1 MSESRLDPK
10 RFSKILVGVDD
21 SPDAQL
27 AFRFAMNRAKQ
38 DNAELDIVSI
48 LEQDD
53 INVYQALNKNYI
65 RDKRNDL
72 EKHLQGYRKI
82 AEDFGIRKVE
92 TYTAEGDAGETIV
105 KDVIPHVKP
114 DLLVIGSSS
123 RSGVARYFGSQASY
137 MAKYSPVSVLVIR

>member
-1 MSESRLDPK
+1 MSKSRLDPK

-82 AEDFGIRKVE
+82 AEEFGIRKVE

-105 KDVIPHVKP
+105 KDVIPHVEP

>member
-1 MSESRLDPK
+1 MIESRLDPK

-53 INVYQALNKNYI
+53 INIYQALNKDYI
-65 RDKRNDL
+65 LDKRDEL

-82 AEDFGIRKVE
+82 AEEFGIRKVE

-105 KDVIPHVKP
+105 KDVIPHVNP

-123 RSGVARYFGSQASY
+123 KSGVARYFGSQASY

>member
-1 MSESRLDPK
+1 MSESHFDPK
-10 RFSKILVGVDD
+10 HFSKILVGVDD

-48 LEQDD
+48 LEEDE
-53 INVYQALNKNYI
+53 INIYQALNKDYI
-65 RDKRNDL
+65 QNKRDDL
-72 EKHLQGYRKI
+72 EKHLQGYRKV
-82 AEDFGIRKVE
+82 AEEFGIKKVE

-105 KDVIPHVKP
+105 KDVIPHVEP

>member
-53 INVYQALNKNYI
+53 INVYQALNKDYI
-65 RDKRNDL
+65 LDKRDEL

-82 AEDFGIRKVE
+82 AEEFGIRKVE

-105 KDVIPHVKP
+105 KDVIPHVNP

-123 RSGVARYFGSQASY
+123 KSGVARYFGSQASY

>member
-53 INVYQALNKNYI
+53 INIYQALNKDYI
-65 RDKRNDL
+65 LDKRDEL

-82 AEDFGIRKVE
+82 AEEFGIRKVE

-105 KDVIPHVKP
+105 KDVIPHVNP

-123 RSGVARYFGSQASY
+123 KSGVARYFGSQASY
-137 MAKYSPVSVLVIR
+137 MAKYSPVSILVIR

>member
-53 INVYQALNKNYI
+53 INIYQALNKNYI
-65 RDKRNDL
+65 QDKRSEL

-82 AEDFGIRKVE
+82 AEEFGIRKVQ

-105 KDVIPHVKP
+105 KDVIPHVQP

>member
-82 AEDFGIRKVE
+82 AEEFGIRKVE

>member
-53 INVYQALNKNYI
+53 INIYQALNKDYI
-65 RDKRNDL
+65 LDKHDEL

-82 AEDFGIRKVE
+82 AEEFGIRKVE

-105 KDVIPHVKP
+105 KDVIPHVNP

-123 RSGVARYFGSQASY
+123 KSGVARYFGSQASY

>member
-82 AEDFGIRKVE
+82 AEGFGIRKVE